1 METAKR
7 MLNASA
13 PLRWLVLVL
22 ISGLLFSTYWFNDCL
37 GPLKSLMES
46 QLGFDSSQFGL
57 LVASTT
63 WANLALMIIVGGM
76 ALDRWGI
83 RKTGT
88 IFGLLATGGAFIV
101 AFASK
106 GLFGQSEG
114 TMLTWM
120 IIGRILF
127 GTGLETVCVMVSRTI
142 VKWFKG
148 YELALA
154 MAINVGFGRLG
165 TAGTNFFGV
174 DIAGGNVDTG
184 LIFAASL
191 IGLALIMFLAY
202 LIFDVKIDKQ
212 RRDLAEAE
220 GPSGEDQFKLKD
232 LLGLITNPSFIF
244 IALLCVAFYAA
255 VFPFIQYAP
264 DLLVNK
270 FGFSSKMPDL
280 STMSF
285 WQKIAAFFQNGPK
298 VTSLIPL
305 GTILFTPIFGRMIDK
320 KGKAASVM
328 IVGSLLLIFAHLSLS
343 VINNVALGYLGLL
356 ALGVAFSLVPAAMWP
371 SVAKIVPENRLGTA
385 YATMFTIQNY
395 GLSAFFW
402 GIGKMVNI
410 TNPETVEKIQ
420 RTRDLLIENGVSK
433 NKIPDIIDQ
442 LKMSVEIEPL
452 KGLLSDAGLSME
464 KIPQL
469 IEKLQSYGEIKAYDY
484 TWAIFMLVFLGIFS
498 IFLAYLLKF
507 FDRRQGYGLE
517 LPSGQEGTAS
527 SE

>member
-1 METAKR
+1 MELAKK

-13 PLRWLVLVL
+13 PLRWTVLVL

-63 WANLALMIIVGGM
+63 WANLALMIIVGGI

-88 IFGLLATGGAFIV
+88 IFSLLATGGAFIV

-106 GLFGQSEG
+106 GVFGQDEG

-120 IIGRILF
+120 IVGRILF

-165 TAGTNFFGV
+165 SAGTNFFGV
-174 DIAGGNVDTG
+174 DIAGGNAYTG
-184 LIFAASL
+184 LVFAASL
-191 IGLALIMFLAY
+191 IGLAFIMFLAY

-212 RRDLAEAE
+212 RSDLAEAE
-220 GPSGEDQFKLKD
+220 GSSEEDQFRFKD
-232 LLGLITNPSFIF
+232 LTNLITNPSFIY

-270 FGFSSKMPDL
+270 FGFSLTLPDL
-280 STMSF
+280 SGLSF
-285 WQKIAAFFQNGPK
+285 WQKVAAFFHNGPK

-343 VINNVALGYLGLL
+343 VINSVAIGYLGLL

-402 GIGKMVNI
+402 GIGKMVNV
-410 TNPETVEKIQ
+410 TNPRIVEQIQ
-420 RTRDLLIENGVSK
+420 TTRAQLIANGVSM
-433 NKIPDIIDQ
+433 N
-442 LKMSVEIEPL
+442 E
-452 KGLLSDAGLSME
+452 
-464 KIPQL
+464 IPQR
-469 IEKLQSYGEIKAYDY
+469 IEELKATGVIPPYNY
-484 TWAIFMLVFLGIFS
+484 TWAIFMLVFLGIIS
-498 IFLAYLLKF
+498 IFLAYKLKRA
-507 FDRRQGYGLE
+507 DRRQGYGLE
-517 LPSGQEGTAS
+517 LPSGQEGVPEAS
-527 SE
+527 